1 MPDLT
6 STDYSIEGLTGSGN
20 TIGAVSGRSNVKDRT
35 LEVFS
40 GASTTDTNQDL
51 RQDLYQIRPDP
62 LNH

>member
-1 MPDLT
+1 M
-6 STDYSIEGLTGSGN
+6 EGLTGSGN

-51 RQDLYQIRPDP
+51 RQELYQIRPDP

>member
-1 MPDLT
+1 MPDIT
-6 STDYSIEGLTGSGN
+6 STDYSMEGLTGSGN

-51 RQDLYQIRPDP
+51 RQELYQIRPDP